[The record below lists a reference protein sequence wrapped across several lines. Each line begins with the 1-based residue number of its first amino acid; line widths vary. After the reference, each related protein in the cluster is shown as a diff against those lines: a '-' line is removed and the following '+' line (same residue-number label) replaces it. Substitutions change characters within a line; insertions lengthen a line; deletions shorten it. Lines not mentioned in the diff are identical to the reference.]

1 MSFDPAAV
9 RAQREQMLLRLLF
22 RATHTMNAEMARRV
36 RARGWTAFKPAFTTL
51 LGHLDT
57 EGTTISTLAA
67 RMGTSR
73 QAVSQLARAIEEAG
87 LIERL
92 PHPTDGRSVVVRH
105 TDAGRRILL
114 DALEV
119 MSAIEVEYSRRSGKT
134 ELAELKRLLA
144 HLLGEIDPGGAFRP
158 GAGG

>member
-1 MSFDPAAV
+1 
-9 RAQREQMLLRLLF
+9 
-22 RATHTMNAEMARRV
+22 
-36 RARGWTAFKPAFTTL
+36 
-51 LGHLDT
+51 
-57 EGTTISTLAA
+57 
-67 RMGTSR
+67 MGTSR

-119 MSAIEVEYSRRSGKT
+119 MSAIEVEYSRRSGEA

-158 GAGG
+158 GVGG